1 MGARVCLEA
10 HYHSLWEN
18 AINARLPGFQ
28 QRAAH
33 TRPAAATR
41 NTRLEAGL
49 ATTECATP
57 LSEMGLAAGTNNT
70 YVPRPGSP
78 SVTLNELA
86 CLGGETELARVA
98 SSRGTVSTTDWT
110 LLYKDELCQVI
121 GEGSISGEGEACLV
135 FDGDVLVQ

>member
-1 MGARVCLEA
+1 MEA

-18 AINARLPGFQ
+18 AINARLLGFQ

-57 LSEMGLAAGTNNT
+57 LSEMGLAAGTNKCAGKIILPCST
-70 YVPRPGSP
+70 DRRIELKLLQHIARFDFSMHTDG
-78 SVTLNELA
+78 TLEELN
-86 CLGGETELARVA
+86 GGLLHSTE
-98 SSRGTVSTTDWT
+98 G
-110 LLYKDELCQVI
+110 
-121 GEGSISGEGEACLV
+121 
-135 FDGDVLVQ
+135 